1 MTYKSNW
8 QYPLL
13 LGILKL
19 LIIRYFI
26 QFQERRANVTVL
38 AIRLRTGSGEVFT
51 RNSCK
56 LFAGQEK
63 QESLKNLYSFDNY
76 YKSGIK
82 FFVIGCKIYNRGNIL
97 VSTNYI

>member
-1 MTYKSNW
+1 M
-8 QYPLL
+8 
-13 LGILKL
+13 
-19 LIIRYFI
+19 
-26 QFQERRANVTVL
+26 TVL

-63 QESLKNLYSFDNY
+63 LESLKNLYPFDNY

-82 FFVIGCKIYNRGNIL
+82 FL
-97 VSTNYI
+97 L

>member
-82 FFVIGCKIYNRGNIL
+82 FL
-97 VSTNYI
+97 L